1 MMQEK
6 RNTERHRGRT
16 QSSTEWK
23 ILSLSLWNSVRS
35 LCLSVFLFLLIT
47 VAGLGQVYAHG
58 IGRPQMLNA
67 PAGPYTLSIWTDPD
81 PLRADEAHVVVAV
94 LDPQTQ
100 EFIVN
105 DVTVTVRLTPAADP
119 AQVVSVVAGTDSTNQ
134 LLYAA
139 EFNDRV
145 TPGRWRVAVSA
156 DGARGASDEVAFEV
170 DIEAARG
177 FNWLWVGL
185 GGLGV
190 ALVLWVVVSLRAAPA
205 ARSGRRPAA

>member
-1 MMQEK
+1 
-6 RNTERHRGRT
+6 
-16 QSSTEWK
+16 
-23 ILSLSLWNSVRS
+23 
-35 LCLSVFLFLLIT
+35 VFLFLFI
-47 VAGLGQVYAHG
+47 VAGFGQVYAHG
-58 IGRPQMLNA
+58 IGKPQALNA
-67 PAGPYTLSIWTDPD
+67 PAGPYALSIWTDPD

-100 EFIVN
+100 EFIVG
-105 DVTVTVRLTPAADP
+105 DAAVTVRLESAADP

-139 EFNDRV
+139 EFNDLV

-156 DGARGASDEVAFEV
+156 DGARGASEAVTFEV
-170 DIEAARG
+170 DIEPARG

-190 ALVLWVVVSLRAAPA
+190 ALVLWVVASLRAGST
-205 ARSGRRPAA
+205 ARVVARPPDRPRSNLSPHPIADS